1 MDSVNAHQQ
10 TEGSYFDD
18 VEPDLQL
25 FASRHSVHFP
35 LPDSDSLKE
44 KIKRF
49 LLLLTV
55 NDSAMDIPK
64 NLDARRRMHAS
75 QIHNFFKVTSLA
87 TKELN
92 ADQDSVSIGF
102 YMQKI
107 FPDELNNF
115 LERMKVELLEDLDL
129 YFTWVKSVESR

>member
-64 NLDARRRMHAS
+64 NLDARRRIS
-75 QIHNFFKVTSLA
+75 FFVLTPHLKEEVKSS

-107 FPDELNNF
+107 FP
-115 LERMKVELLEDLDL
+115 
-129 YFTWVKSVESR
+129 